1 VPASL
6 TRADYPK
13 LVRGEPV
20 ETVAVGTILGV
31 YNSPKG
37 SPRYEKLVRF
47 VDAFFGQFD
56 KFLAP
61 QRHPKWRE
69 VNLAASVSGW
79 TRFQPAQDW
88 LDRHREP
95 DGTAHPELDRF
106 LRSRPDRPAGKEEVY
121 QAYLKWRQSR

>member
-1 VPASL
+1 MPI
-6 TRADYPK
+6 TRSSW
-13 LVRGEPV
+13 RGDAV
-20 ETVAVGTILGV
+20 ETVAVGTVLGV

-69 VNLAASVSGW
+69 VNLAAA
-79 TRFQPAQDW
+79 R
-88 LDRHREP
+88 
-95 DGTAHPELDRF
+95 
-106 LRSRPDRPAGKEEVY
+106 
-121 QAYLKWRQSR
+121 